1 VNYIGSKF
9 SLLPFLERRITEFST
24 PDSGWTFF
32 DIFSG
37 TGIVGRHFKK
47 LGFHIVANDIQY
59 YSYCLNRAYIG
70 INCQP
75 GFIGIVEHLPQPAGL
90 SQYDAVDVVLDYLNR
105 LTGVEGFIY
114 RNYCPGGTAGKD
126 FPRQYFTDENGKL
139 CDAIRLQTEDWH
151 RDAFISDD
159 EYFYLLASLIEA
171 MDKVANTASVYGAFL
186 KHVKP
191 SARKPLRLERLEIIP
206 DNKLHR
212 VYNCDGG
219 ELASKVQCDIL
230 YIDPPYNQRQ
240 YCTNYHV
247 LETIAKYD
255 HPQLYGI
262 TGLRDYRHQK
272 SDFCNSAKA
281 LQSLERLI
289 RETSAKYVFLSYNSE
304 GLMRE
309 DEIIRMMSQ
318 YGVVDLRKEDYRRF
332 RADIDREN
340 RKYRADSVTEY
351 LFCLKKA
358 R

>member
-1 VNYIGSKF
+1 MNYIGSKF
-9 SLLPFLERRITEFST
+9 SLLPFLERHITEFSR

-47 LGFHIVANDIQY
+47 LGFRIVANDIQY

-70 INCQP
+70 INRQP
-75 GFIGIVEHLPQPAGL
+75 EFGSIVENLPRPADLQP
-90 SQYDAVDVVLDYLNR
+90 YEAVDTVLDHLNR
-105 LTGVEGFIY
+105 LDGVEGFIY
-114 RNYCPGGTAGKD
+114 RNYCPGGTAGKA
-126 FPRQYFTDENGKL
+126 FPRQYFTDDNGKL
-139 CDAIRLQTEDWH
+139 CDAIRLQIEDWH
-151 RDAFISDD
+151 RDALISDD

-171 MDKVANTASVYGAFL
+171 IDKVANTASVYGAFL

-206 DNKLHR
+206 DNRLHR

-230 YIDPPYNQRQ
+230 YVDPPYNQRQ

-255 HPQLYGI
+255 NPELYGV
-262 TGLRDYRHQK
+262 TGLRDYNHQK
-272 SDFCNSAKA
+272 SDFCHQAKA
-281 LQSLERLI
+281 LQSLEKLI
-289 RETSAKYVFLSYNSE
+289 QETQAKYVFLSYNSE

-309 DEIIRMMSQ
+309 DEIMTVMRQ
-318 YGVVDLRKEDYRRF
+318 YGEVDLKKEDYRRF

-340 RKYRADSVTEY
+340 RRYKTDSVTEY

-358 R
+358 G